1 MASNSVRV
9 QQRTTVGVLIVS
21 LCWATLVPTAAA
33 SQQDD
38 ALARGLGAM
47 IAAYERRP
55 NPGLLR
61 GATQLVNQMADP
73 SSLALLAITID
84 SAAARGAADIL
95 GTLRVMGVEAEL
107 AGLGAALASFGD
119 FPQELRGTGLSAT
132 DGILYGGALVDDTGD
147 TGQRIRVVTRLT
159 TLGQLRDFG
168 SGNTYEHIQ
177 TLSFPVPFLLQFV
190 NRSEIRHENLVV
202 TPDDVLQLMLND
214 GTIVQVSV
222 QQDIVVPWNPTPDI
236 FFNFRVFSRIC
247 G

>member
-107 AGLGAALASFGD
+107 AGLAA
-119 FPQELRGTGLSAT
+119 RGGNAFFLC
-132 DGILYGGALVDDTGD
+132 GV
-147 TGQRIRVVTRLT
+147 
-159 TLGQLRDFG
+159 RD
-168 SGNTYEHIQ
+168 E
-177 TLSFPVPFLLQFV
+177 
-190 NRSEIRHENLVV
+190 
-202 TPDDVLQLMLND
+202 
-214 GTIVQVSV
+214 
-222 QQDIVVPWNPTPDI
+222 
-236 FFNFRVFSRIC
+236 
-247 G
+247 